1 MWDGEV
7 IYYVCC
13 RCSVFLLLKRTLKWT
28 WDEAV
33 TVLLHRPNKWVG
45 RLLRKMFADARSH
58 GLFHSVTRAASQIN
72 MSSNSIILCGLTSE
86 SLPWHHLFYSH
97 YYTLI
102 WSLVLV
108 RQLVFMFPFKGCG
121 PRFEVKA
128 VHVCLPLYLFN
139 FLLLICSVSSLF
151 AAVVLVQTN

>member
-7 IYYVCC
+7 IYYVFC

-33 TVLLHRPNKWVG
+33 TG
-45 RLLRKMFADARSH
+45 RLLRKIFADARSR
-58 GLFHSVTRAASQIN
+58 GLFHCVTRAASQIN
-72 MSSNSIILCGLTSE
+72 MPSNSIILCGLTSE

-102 WSLVLV
+102 WSLVLM

-139 FLLLICSVSSLF
+139 FLVLICSVSSLF